1 MKKNNFK
8 KLAVC
13 LSLVAV
19 SISMAA
25 QEVSLNQQNPNYHL
39 AGGTSTDD
47 SATST
52 ISNFSLDYYNFSN
65 GYTDLNFVGFT
76 FGAFECDGGGLELKF
91 KSCIESQP
99 GSGVGTDILY
109 NYCLGLRNNK
119 ESMLGIQ
126 AKAGPSFML
135 WNKYKLNEYY
145 QMELDGLKFTVDC
158 VLSLGLICRI
168 GKLGISGGY
177 NWWFSKFRFNEE
189 NSIAGPWV
197 SIAYCINYNDLE
209 QRLNR

>member
-8 KLAVC
+8 KNVVC

-19 SISMAA
+19 SFSMAA
-25 QEVSLNQQNPNYHL
+25 QEVSLNQQPPNSYH
-39 AGGTSTDD
+39 GTSTDD
-47 SATST
+47 SGAST

-65 GYTDLNFVGFT
+65 GYTDLNFVGLT

-99 GSGVGTDILY
+99 GSGAGTDLLY

-135 WNKYKLNEYY
+135 WSKYKLNEYY
-145 QMELDGLKFTVDC
+145 QMELDGSKFTVDC

-189 NSIAGPWV
+189 NSMGGPWF
-197 SIAYCINYNDLE
+197 SIAYCLDYNDLT